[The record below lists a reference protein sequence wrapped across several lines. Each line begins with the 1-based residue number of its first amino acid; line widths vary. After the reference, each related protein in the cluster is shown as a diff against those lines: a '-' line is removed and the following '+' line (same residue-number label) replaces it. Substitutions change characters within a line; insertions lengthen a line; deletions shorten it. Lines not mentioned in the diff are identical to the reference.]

1 LGSAEGPGGMVAP
14 DRGDLV
20 WVSIEPGDGGAAL
33 RRPALVVSPALYNA
47 RSGLALMCA
56 IGREPKGYP
65 FEVALPQGLP
75 IEGVV
80 LADHLRSADWSARRA
95 EIAGRVPAAIVDD
108 VLAKLKPL

>member
-1 LGSAEGPGGMVAP
+1 MVAP

-20 WVSIEPGDGGAAL
+20 WVTIEPGGGGAPF

-56 IGREPKGYP
+56 IGTEAKGYP
-65 FEVALPQGLP
+65 FEVALPSGLP
-75 IEGVV
+75 VVGVI
-80 LADHLRSADWSARRA
+80 LADHLRSTDWKARNA
-95 EIAGRVPAAIVDD
+95 EIAGRVPAAVVDD

>member
-1 LGSAEGPGGMVAP
+1 MVAP

-20 WVSIEPGDGGAAL
+20 WVTIAPADGGAAI

-56 IGREPKGYP
+56 IGREAKGYP
-65 FEVALPQGLP
+65 FEVALPAGLP
-75 IEGVV
+75 VEGVV
-80 LADHLRSADWSARRA
+80 LADHLRSADWEARHA
-95 EIAGRVPAAIVDD
+95 EIAGRVPVSVVED

>member
-1 LGSAEGPGGMVAP
+1 MVAP

-20 WVSIEPGDGGAAL
+20 WVTIEPSDGGAAL

-56 IGREPKGYP
+56 IARQAKGYP
-65 FEVALPQGLP
+65 FEVALPAGLSV
-75 IEGVV
+75 EGVV
-80 LADHLRSADWSARRA
+80 LADHLRSADWKARDAEVVGQVPRA
-95 EIAGRVPAAIVDD
+95 VVED

>member
-1 LGSAEGPGGMVAP
+1 VVAP

-20 WVSIEPGDGGAAL
+20 WLTIEPIDGGAAQ

-56 IGREPKGYP
+56 VSGRATGYP
-65 FEVALPQGLP
+65 FEVPLPAGLP
-75 IEGVV
+75 VGGVV
-80 LADHLRSADWSARRA
+80 LADHLRSADWKARRV
-95 EIAGRVPAAIVDD
+95 EVAGKVPAAVVED

>member
-1 LGSAEGPGGMVAP
+1 MVAP

-20 WVSIEPGDGGAAL
+20 WLTIEPTDGSAPQ

-56 IGREPKGYP
+56 VSGRATGYP
-65 FEVALPQGLP
+65 FEVPLPGGLP
-75 IEGVV
+75 VSGVV
-80 LADHLRSADWSARRA
+80 LADHLRSADWKARGA
-95 EIAGRVPAAIVDD
+95 EVAGRVPRAVVED

>member
-1 LGSAEGPGGMVAP
+1 MVAP

-20 WVSIEPGDGGAAL
+20 WVTIEPREGGEAF

-56 IGREPKGYP
+56 IGPEAKGYP
-65 FEVALPQGLP
+65 FEVALPSGLP
-75 IEGVV
+75 VNGVV
-80 LADHLRSADWSARRA
+80 LADHLRSADWRARDA
-95 EIAGRVPAAIVDD
+95 EIAGRVPQAVVED

>member
-1 LGSAEGPGGMVAP
+1 MVAP

-20 WVSIEPGDGGAAL
+20 WITIEPANGGPAQ

-56 IGREPKGYP
+56 VGREAKGYP
-65 FEVALPQGLP
+65 FEVALPTGLP
-75 IEGVV
+75 VEGVV
-80 LADHLRSADWSARRA
+80 LADHLRSADWRARRA
-95 EIAGRVPAAIVDD
+95 EMAGRVPAAVVDE